1 MLSKEEIRNDKQGAL
16 AVKVTLRRKKWLAGK
31 KLEITRREP

>member
-1 MLSKEEIRNDKQGAL
+1 MVSREEIRNYKERAL

-31 KLEITRREP
+31 KLEMTRREP